1 MHTCHEFRHIH
12 MGTRI
17 KMLKLPFRGA
27 PLSPNAAAKS
37 AAARALFD
45 AAWERAA
52 AALAAAAVAVQY
64 CMVSMTL
71 L

>member
-1 MHTCHEFRHIH
+1 MLQ
-12 MGTRI
+12 
-17 KMLKLPFRGA
+17 KMPFTGA

-37 AAARALFD
+37 AAACALFD

-52 AALAAAAVAVQY
+52 AALAVAAVKMHNVLHGQL
-64 CMVSMTL
+64 TL